1 MSLPCYFLGFPPL
14 REYTEAGLYPCE
26 GSLVMDS
33 LRSSILARVE
43 SSDPAYQRVIDE
55 ICNLNWADLNEEDI
69 IRGVPGNRARNVS

>member
-1 MSLPCYFLGFPPL
+1 
-14 REYTEAGLYPCE
+14 
-26 GSLVMDS
+26 MDS